1 MKIYINKKSFRK
13 KRHGLTQFPY
23 EIHDQDHTLK
33 DLLLDVVER
42 EVKQYNDMGS
52 DAFVLLSE
60 EELDEMKDQGKV
72 IFDNLTEHHADL
84 LKAQE
89 TVLENYQDGMIKVLL
104 NDQEIQSLDQEI
116 EIKEGDVLTFI
127 RLTFL
132 AGRMW

>member
-1 MKIYINKKSFRK
+1 MQVYINKKSFRK

-23 EIHDQDHTLK
+23 EINDHNHTLK
-33 DLLLDVVER
+33 DLLLDIVAR
-42 EVKQYNDMGS
+42 EVEQYNAQKDQS
-52 DAFVLLSE
+52 FVLLSE
-60 EELDEMKDQGKV
+60 EEMAEMIDQGKV
-72 IFDNLTEHHADL
+72 VFDNLTEHHADL

-104 NDQEIQSLDQEI
+104 NDREIQDPDEEI

>member
-1 MKIYINKKSFRK
+1 MQIYINKKSFRK

-23 EIHDQDHTLK
+23 EINDHNHTLK
-33 DLLLDVVER
+33 DLLFDIVER
-42 EVKQYNDMGS
+42 EVEQYNAQKDQS
-52 DAFVLLSE
+52 FVLLSE
-60 EELDEMKDQGKV
+60 EEMAEMIDQGKV
-72 IFDNLTEHHADL
+72 VFDNLTEHHADL

-104 NDQEIQSLDQEI
+104 NDREIQDPDEEI

>member
-1 MKIYINKKSFRK
+1 MQVYINKKSFRK

-23 EIHDQDHTLK
+23 EINDHNHTLK
-33 DLLLDVVER
+33 DLLFDIVER
-42 EVKQYNDMGS
+42 EVEQYNAQKDQS
-52 DAFVLLSE
+52 FVLLSE
-60 EELDEMKDQGKV
+60 EEMAEMIDQGKV
-72 IFDNLTEHHADL
+72 VFDNLMEHHADL

-104 NDQEIQSLDQEI
+104 NDREIQDPDEEI

>member
-1 MKIYINKKSFRK
+1 MQVYINKKSFRK

-23 EIHDQDHTLK
+23 EINDHNHTLK
-33 DLLLDVVER
+33 DLLLDIVAR
-42 EVKQYNDMGS
+42 EVEQYNAQKDQP
-52 DAFVLLSE
+52 FLLLSE
-60 EELDEMKDQGKV
+60 EEMAEMIDQGKV
-72 IFDNLTEHHADL
+72 VFDNLTEHHADL

-104 NDQEIQSLDQEI
+104 NDREIQDPDEEI

>member
-23 EIHDQDHTLK
+23 EIHDHDHTLK

>member
-1 MKIYINKKSFRK
+1 MQIYINKKSFRK

-23 EIHDQDHTLK
+23 EINDHNHTLK
-33 DLLLDVVER
+33 DLLLDIVAR
-42 EVKQYNDMGS
+42 EVEQYNAQKDQS
-52 DAFVLLSE
+52 FVLLSE
-60 EELDEMKDQGKV
+60 EEMAEMIDQGKV
-72 IFDNLTEHHADL
+72 VFDNLTEHHADL

-104 NDQEIQSLDQEI
+104 NDREIQDPDEEI

>member
-1 MKIYINKKSFRK
+1 MQIYINKKSFRK

-23 EIHDQDHTLK
+23 EINDHNHTLK
-33 DLLLDVVER
+33 DLLFDIVER
-42 EVKQYNDMGS
+42 EVEQYNAQKDQS
-52 DAFVLLSE
+52 FVLLSE
-60 EELDEMKDQGKV
+60 EELEEMKDQGK
-72 IFDNLTEHHADL
+72 IAFGGEKEKKADVK
-84 LKAQE
+84 KAQE

-104 NDQEIQSLDQEI
+104 NDREIQDPDEEI